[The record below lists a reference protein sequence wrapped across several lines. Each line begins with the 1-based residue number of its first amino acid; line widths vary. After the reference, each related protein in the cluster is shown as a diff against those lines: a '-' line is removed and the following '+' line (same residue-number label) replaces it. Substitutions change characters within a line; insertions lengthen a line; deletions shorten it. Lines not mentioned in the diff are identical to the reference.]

1 MVFQRLYPKVYATS
15 VSTWLSNA
23 LFVGNDPFRMPPLPR
38 VDGSLGTVVGQPFV
52 GLVCDHIGQK
62 VVLVFISLLV
72 VLGAAP
78 GTVTHCATIVPK
90 VYLVHLCPWDNG
102 DGSCR

>member
-15 VSTWLSNA
+15 VSTRLSNG
-23 LFVGNDPFRMPPLPR
+23 LSIGNGSFSMPLPLPR
-38 VDGSLGTVVGQPFV
+38 VDGSLGTVISQPLV

-62 VVLVFISLLV
+62 AALVFISLLV

-78 GTVTHCATIVPK
+78 GTVTHCATVVPK
-90 VYLVHLCPWDNG
+90 VYSSQPLPLG
-102 DGSCR
+102 